1 MRIGID
7 TRKLHDFGIGTY
19 IRNLLRQL
27 ARLDHDTEFV
37 LLCWPQDRVTLARL
51 GENFR
56 PLAETA
62 PNYSIAEQFSV
73 TLAEL
78 RQWNNLRSDRITRG
92 VTLRVY
98 PGGRPPATERA
109 SAKRPSKA
117 APSSE
122 VAQQAAALPA
132 SPAMG
137 RFHRV
142 RAGETLWSIARA
154 YQTTVEALRSAN
166 QFLIS
171 RQLQVGDQL
180 LIASAP
186 R

>member
-1 MRIGID
+1 MTGAAIAEANNLEPKAALQAGEKLIIPAAVAASEQGKLTRYRVRRGD
-7 TRKLHDFGIGTY
+7 TV
-19 IRNLLRQL
+19 N
-27 ARLDHDTEFV
+27 
-37 LLCWPQDRVTLARL
+37 
-51 GENFR
+51 
-56 PLAETA
+56 
-62 PNYSIAEQFSV
+62 SIAEQFSV